1 MNLNA
6 LKKREERKREAA
18 YDPAARWQHI
28 QQTIN
33 WAEANLPP
41 HLRRN
46 RPRTA
51 KMRSKPAGNTPFPP
65 ACIPPTTPVVP
76 HEPQSVQE
84 L

>member
-1 MNLNA
+1 MCLSA

-51 KMRSKPAGNTPFPP
+51 KVLPKTAGARQTPRS
-65 ACIPPTTPVVP
+65 
-76 HEPQSVQE
+76 
-84 L
+84 

>member
-1 MNLNA
+1 MNLSA
-6 LKKREERKREAA
+6 VKKREEQKREAA
-18 YDPAARWQHI
+18 YDPATRWQHI

-51 KMRSKPAGNTPFPP
+51 RVLPKTAGTRQTPP
-65 ACIPPTTPVVP
+65 
-76 HEPQSVQE
+76 S
-84 L
+84 